1 MPESSP
7 VTKASTPALSIRAL
21 VVLAI
26 VASGV
31 YAIDQI
37 SKYLIV
43 ANMTERE
50 QIPVIGEL
58 LQFFF
63 IKNSGAA
70 FSLGEGM
77 TWIFSI
83 VATGVAVFIV
93 VFARRIRSTAWAV
106 LFGLLLGGNLG
117 NLTDRLFREPSF
129 GQGHVIDFLQ
139 LYAFPAIFNIA
150 DVAIVSSMGLFILLT
165 IRGIGL
171 DGQRPAPAST
181 AAVDGTADEAG
192 PTSSDDHRGNS
203 AATDTPK

>member
-1 MPESSP
+1 MQTPDSPRTSRALPETNSA
-7 VTKASTPALSIRAL
+7 TKASTPALSIKAL

-37 SKYLIV
+37 TKYFVV
-43 ANMTERE
+43 ANLTERVRV
-50 QIPVIGEL
+50 PFIGEL
-58 LQFFF
+58 LQFQFV
-63 IKNSGAA
+63 KNSGAA

-83 VATGVAVFIV
+83 VATAVAVFIL
-93 VFARRIRSTAWAV
+93 VFARRIRSTGWAV
-106 LFGLLLGGNLG
+106 LFGMLLGGNLG

-150 DVAIVSSMGLFILLT
+150 DVAIVASMGLFIILT
-165 IRGIGL
+165 LRGIGL
-171 DGQRPAPAST
+171 DGHRIPSEKNPTADTATDPAPN
-181 AAVDGTADEAG
+181 DL
-192 PTSSDDHRGNS
+192 
-203 AATDTPK
+203 PK

>member
-1 MPESSP
+1 
-7 VTKASTPALSIRAL
+7 

>member
-1 MPESSP
+1 LPETNSA
-7 VTKASTPALSIRAL
+7 TKASTPALSIKAL

-37 SKYLIV
+37 TKYFVV
-43 ANMTERE
+43 ANLTERVRV
-50 QIPVIGEL
+50 PFIGEL
-58 LQFFF
+58 LQFQFV
-63 IKNSGAA
+63 KNSGAA

-83 VATGVAVFIV
+83 VATAVAVFIL
-93 VFARRIRSTAWAV
+93 VFARRIRSTGWAV
-106 LFGLLLGGNLG
+106 LFGMLLGGNLG

-150 DVAIVSSMGLFILLT
+150 DVAIVASMGLFIILT
-165 IRGIGL
+165 LRGIGL
-171 DGQRPAPAST
+171 DGHRIPSEKNPTADTATDPAST
-181 AAVDGTADEAG
+181 DL
-192 PTSSDDHRGNS
+192 
-203 AATDTPK
+203 PK